1 MNRQTALIFYILS
14 VYVVVQ
20 FIWWGYHLIE
30 LTNDLNI
37 ESQLISKRVTMIMGE
52 GAVFLLLLLV
62 GIWKIRRTIKKELL
76 LSNRQ
81 KNFLLS
87 VTHELKTP
95 LAANKLYIQTV
106 TKRDLTKDQTN
117 EILQKAIDENTRLER
132 MIDNILNAS
141 RLENKALPPIK
152 ESFDLNLLIEQ
163 VKLRFNTIAGVSNIK
178 TEIEEGLQIN
188 ADYQMTETILNNLV
202 ENALKYA
209 GKKNDIIIY
218 GHKEGTQIIFG
229 VRDLGPGILKE
240 HKTEVFTK
248 FFRAE
253 NEETRSQKGTGLGL
267 YIVAELIA
275 IQKRKIACM
284 DNEPKGTNFQIK
296 MQNVG

>member
-20 FIWWGYHLIE
+20 FVWWGYHLIE
-30 LTNDLNI
+30 LTNELNV
-37 ESQLISKRVTMIMGE
+37 ESKLISQRVTMIMGE
-52 GAVFLLLLLV
+52 GAVFLSLLLV
-62 GIWKIRRTIKKELL
+62 GIWMIRRTIKKELL

-106 TKRDLTKDQTN
+106 RKRDLSKDQTN

-141 RLENKALPPIK
+141 RLENKALPPTK
-152 ESFDLNLLIEQ
+152 EPFDLSLLIEQ
-163 VKLRFNTIAGVSNIK
+163 VKIRFNTISGVSNIK
-178 TEIEEGLQIN
+178 TEVTQGLQIN

-209 GKKNDIIIY
+209 GKAEDIILY
-218 GHKEGTQIIFG
+218 ARKEGTQTAFG
-229 VRDLGPGILKE
+229 VRDLGPGVLKE
-240 HKTEVFTK
+240 HKIEVFTK

-275 IQKRKIACM
+275 IQNGTIACM

-296 MQNVG
+296 M

>member
-20 FIWWGYHLIE
+20 FAWWGYHLIE
-30 LTNDLNI
+30 LTSELNVKDD
-37 ESQLISKRVTMIMGE
+37 LISKRIGMIMGE
-52 GAVFLLLLLV
+52 GAVFLLLLLI
-62 GIWKIRRTIKKELL
+62 GIWRIRRAIKKELR

-106 TKRDLTKDQTN
+106 KKRDLDKEQTN
-117 EILQKAIDENTRLER
+117 ELLQKAIDENTRLER

-141 RLENKALPPIK
+141 RLENKALPPTK
-152 ESFDLNLLIEQ
+152 EKLDLNKLLEQ
-163 VKLRFNTIAGVSNIK
+163 VKTRFNTISGVSNIK
-178 TEIEEGLQIN
+178 VEAEESLSVY

-209 GKKNDIIIY
+209 GKEKDIIIY
-218 GHKEGTQIIFG
+218 ARKLDDNIVFG
-229 VRDLGPGILKE
+229 VKDFGPGISKELKS
-240 HKTEVFTK
+240 EVFKK

-267 YIVAELIA
+267 YIVSQLVGVQGGTIT
-275 IQKRKIACM
+275 CL
-284 DNEPKGTNFQIK
+284 DNEPNGVNFQIK
-296 MQNVG
+296 M

>member
-1 MNRQTALIFYILS
+1 MNRRTALIFYILS

-30 LTNDLNI
+30 LTNELNI
-37 ESQLISKRVTMIMGE
+37 ESRLIYQRVTMIMGE
-52 GAVFLLLLLV
+52 GAVFLLLLLA
-62 GIWKIRRTIKKELL
+62 GIWNIRRTIKKELL

-106 TKRDLTKDQTN
+106 RKRDLSKEQTN
-117 EILQKAIDENTRLER
+117 EILQKSIDENTRLER

-141 RLENKALPPIK
+141 RLENKALPPTK
-152 ESFDLNLLIEQ
+152 EQFDLSRLIDQ
-163 VKLRFNTIAGVSNIK
+163 VKIRFNTISGVSNIK
-178 TEIEEGLQIN
+178 IEVKQGLQIN

-209 GKKNDIIIY
+209 GKIEDVIIY
-218 GHKEGTQIIFG
+218 ARKEGAQMVFG
-229 VRDLGPGILKE
+229 VRDLGPGVLKE
-240 HKTEVFTK
+240 HKSEVFTK

-267 YIVAELIA
+267 YIVAKLIT
-275 IQKRKIACM
+275 IQNGTIACM
-284 DNEPKGTNFQIK
+284 DNEPKGTDFQIK
-296 MQNVG
+296 M